1 MWIKIA
7 LNEVSPVTLVA
18 FRVVLGFLFGAAV
31 VLIQKVKLP
40 RDKKE
45 WIPFVVIGITN
56 FAAPFF
62 LISWGER
69 TVDSSVAAIIDSTVP
84 LFTIVLAHFLLKDDK
99 MTSSKII
106 GLLIG
111 FAGVIILLSKNI
123 SNSSSNL
130 LGEGAIVLASL
141 CYAGS
146 AVYIRKTTQNTP
158 RILRSTGPM
167 FFASIFMWSAVF
179 ITEKQFSIPT
189 FKMTWIA
196 LLFLGIVGSGFA
208 FILVFYLIHEI
219 GPTRTT
225 MVTYIFPLGG
235 IILGVIILHE
245 QITWQLITGGILI
258 IASLA
263 AANIKSM
270 DSSTIKKLKRQADM
284 KLLENEK
291 CTN

>member
-1 MWIKIA
+1 MWIKFA
-7 LNEVSPVTLVA
+7 LKEVSPVTLVA
-18 FRVVLGFLFGAAV
+18 FRIGLGFLFGAIV
-31 VLIQKVKLP
+31 VAIQKVKLP
-40 RDKKE
+40 RDFKDWK
-45 WIPFVVIGITN
+45 PFILIGIIN
-56 FAAPFF
+56 FAVPFF
-62 LISWGER
+62 LISWGEQ
-69 TVDSSVAAIIDSTVP
+69 TVDSSVAAIIDSMVP
-84 LFTIVLAHFLLKDDK
+84 LFTIFIAHFLLKDDK
-99 MTSSKII
+99 MTLSKIL
-106 GLLIG
+106 GLIIG
-111 FAGVIILLSKNI
+111 FIGIIILLSKDVG
-123 SNSSSNL
+123 NSSSNL
-130 LGEGAIVLASL
+130 LGEAAIVLASI

-167 FFASIFMWSAVF
+167 FFASIIMWATVF
-179 ITEKQFSIPT
+179 ITEKQFPIPT

-208 FILVFYLIHEI
+208 FVLVFYLIHEI

-235 IILGVIILHE
+235 ILLGVIFLHE

-263 AANIKSM
+263 VANMNSI
-270 DSSTIKKLKRQADM
+270 DSNAIKKIKEQADM